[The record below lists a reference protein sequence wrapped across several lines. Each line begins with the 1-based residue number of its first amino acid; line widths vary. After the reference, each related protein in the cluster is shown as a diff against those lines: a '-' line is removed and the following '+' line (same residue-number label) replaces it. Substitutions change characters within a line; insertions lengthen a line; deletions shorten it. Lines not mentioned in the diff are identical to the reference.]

1 MPGFLLTAIMFVA
14 GSSIF
19 MGETEKP
26 REQLIAKV
34 LSGGQ
39 TGADRA
45 AVDFAI
51 EHGVAYGGW
60 VPRDGWAEDLRE
72 PPGLLARYPNFVP
85 TQSADVAVRTTLNVR
100 DANATAVFALTS
112 GPSRGVTQ
120 TLDIAKVL
128 KRPLLVLDP
137 HSPEARETL
146 AEFFFGLKA
155 GTVLNV
161 AGSRESETP
170 GLYRAVRSLLDATLG
185 YFVTS

>member
-1 MPGFLLTAIMFVA
+1 MFVA

-19 MGETEKP
+19 MGETETP
-26 REQLIAKV
+26 HEQLIARV

-51 EHGVAYGGW
+51 EHGVPYGGW
-60 VPRDGWAEDLRE
+60 VPRNGWAEDLRE

-85 TQSADVAVRTTLNVR
+85 TQSADVAMRTSLNVR
-100 DANATAVFALTS
+100 DASATVVFAPTS
-112 GPSRGVTQ
+112 VFSKGVAR
-120 TLDIAKVL
+120 TLDIANVL

-137 HSPEARETL
+137 SSPEARETL
-146 AEFFFGLKA
+146 AEFFSGLKS

-161 AGSRESETP
+161 AGSRESEAP

-185 YFVTS
+185 YFVRS

>member
-1 MPGFLLTAIMFVA
+1 
-14 GSSIF
+14 
-19 MGETEKP
+19 MGETGTP
-26 REQLIAKV
+26 HEQLIAKV
-34 LSGGQ
+34 FSGGQ

-72 PPGLLARYPNFVP
+72 PPGLLARYPKFVP
-85 TQSADVAVRTTLNVR
+85 TQSADVAIRTSLNVR
-100 DANATAVFALTS
+100 DANATVVFAPTS
-112 GPSRGVTQ
+112 VPSRGVTQ
-120 TLDIAKVL
+120 TLDIANVL

-137 HSPEARETL
+137 HTPAARETL
-146 AEFFFGLKA
+146 AEFFFGLRS

-161 AGSRESETP
+161 AGSRESEAP
-170 GLYRAVRSLLDATLG
+170 GLYRAVRSLLDETLG